1 MKPLKLSLLII
12 LVLVQFGC
20 EMASPELDEKKS
32 LDFSISKIFS
42 EAVPADFHANLPSL
56 TVHYQGTGI
65 TGFAHHYY
73 NQKGQ
78 SLFDVGFSSEK
89 DTTGYSIY
97 RYGNDG
103 KLQEKIEYNF
113 RILDHPKQEFFYHY
127 NDDGKLRQVT
137 RDGVNFE
144 TYEYNAKGQVAR
156 IILGPLPRQ
165 EFYRFEYDSLG
176 RISRQFYATLAMPE
190 FPLRDWYYQY
200 NETGQ
205 LTAKMLP
212 ITETEMGAMFE
223 YRYDSEGRLSEEI
236 ENYPEYGFTP
246 WLSKKLYYGKIQ
258 GF

>member
-1 MKPLKLSLLII
+1 MKTHFLTAFILILTLNACVVDQNFQSTDENSLFL
-12 LVLVQFGC
+12 LF
-20 EMASPELDEKKS
+20 PEAKQ
-32 LDFSISKIFS
+32 
-42 EAVPADFHANLPSL
+42 AVPADFHANLPSL

-176 RISRQFYATLAMPE
+176 RISRQFYAALAMPE

-200 NETGQ
+200 NVKGQ

-212 ITETEMGAMFE
+212 ITETEMGVMFE